1 MCHACSMQL
10 DQVLVDAAIAQAE
23 RRWPA
28 GESGGAAAVYLDDG
42 RILTSVGLDNLNG
55 GVSLC
60 HETGAICQAYTL
72 DKKIT
77 ASVCVYRDRERV
89 LILPPCGICQERL
102 ALWGPDVQV
111 TVPNVT
117 GWIARTL
124 REVNPF
130 YWGSQFTGDGTGPA
144 PEAHFS

>member
-1 MCHACSMQL
+1 MNL
-10 DQVLVDAAIAQAE
+10 DQKLVDAAIAQME

-28 GESGGAAAVYLDDG
+28 DEAGGAAAVYLADG

-72 DKKIT
+72 NATVT
-77 ASVCVYRDRERV
+77 ASVCVFRDPGRERV
-89 LILPPCGICQERL
+89 LVLAPCGICQERL

-111 TVPNVT
+111 AVPGGEA
-117 GWIARTL
+117 GWSARTL
-124 REVNPF
+124 AQVNPF
-130 YWGSQFTGDGTGPA
+130 YWGSQFTDDGSWPSTGV
-144 PEAHFS
+144 HSS

>member
-1 MCHACSMQL
+1 MQL
-10 DQVLVDAAIAQAE
+10 DQNLVDAAIGQMD
-23 RRWPA
+23 RRWPP
-28 GESGGAAAVYLDDG
+28 GEQGGAAALYLNDG
-42 RILTSVGLDNLNG
+42 QILTSVGLDNLNG

-77 ASVCVYRDRERV
+77 ASVCVYRDPERERV
-89 LILPPCGICQERL
+89 LVLPPCGICQERL

-111 TVPNVT
+111 GVPDDSSAT
-117 GWIARTL
+117 GWRARTL

-130 YWGSQFTGDGTGPA
+130 YWGSQFTEDGAWPA
-144 PEAHFS
+144 PEVHFS